1 MMTCQERI
9 IRTQGALIIDKSRVP
24 MDHRGILSRASGHR
38 HGRARQGVHPRKVR
52 PMVQVLNR
60 GETFAVRLACTICGE
75 RCRLE
80 DLWLGFPPGEAVQ
93 AEWLHR
99 RCADGHVQA
108 LFGTRRIVMMRG
120 IDAIRRLA
128 EALQGIE
135 DDPALAHTRL
145 RVRAKA

>member
-1 MMTCQERI
+1 M
-9 IRTQGALIIDKSRVP
+9 RTQVTLIIDNPSRWCYHGRVVS
-24 MDHRGILSRASGHR
+24 RGSGYR

-52 PMVQVLNR
+52 PMIQVVNR
-60 GETFAVRLACTICGE
+60 GETFAVRLACKMCGE

-93 AEWLHR
+93 GEWLHR
-99 RCADGHVQA
+99 RCADGHVQE

-128 EALQGIE
+128 EALQDVD
-135 DDPALAHTRL
+135 DDPALARQRP